1 VITLLKCRE
10 FTRTITMITSTGPGL
25 TGRCRIGSKARYH
38 ELMQTENGIEIDGS
52 PGGSKR
58 GKRARVHS
66 LEVINRA
73 LQRQLDQHKHAEEQ
87 LRHAR
92 DQLTQANQELERRVD
107 ERTARLR
114 ETIGDLEAFS
124 YSVSHD
130 MRAPLRAMQG
140 YAQLLQEQYGGSLDA
155 EAAEYLQR
163 IRVASVRLDRLIQDL
178 LSYSRIIRAEMKLAP
193 VDLDKLVHDIL
204 ANYPGWQPPEAHIT
218 VENSLGVACG
228 NDAFLTQC
236 VTNLVGNAV
245 KFVAPGTIPR
255 VRIWGEDKEE
265 WIRINFTDNGIGI
278 DPSQQQRIFGM
289 FERIHHP
296 NEYDGTGIGLSIV
309 RKAVERMGGEL
320 GVESQAGQGST
331 FWIDLKKA
339 K

>member
-1 VITLLKCRE
+1 MQTDS
-10 FTRTITMITSTGPGL
+10 RTE
-25 TGRCRIGSKARYH
+25 TGRLPGS
-38 ELMQTENGIEIDGS
+38 L
-52 PGGSKR
+52 R
-58 GKRARVHS
+58 GRKRARPHS
-66 LEVINRA
+66 LEATNRV
-73 LQRQLDQHKHAEEQ
+73 LHRQLNQHKHAEEQ
-87 LRHAR
+87 LRQAR
-92 DQLTQANQELERRVD
+92 DELKHANEELERRVD

-140 YAQLLQEQYGGSLDA
+140 YAQLLQEQYGHSLDA

-163 IRVASVRLDRLIQDL
+163 IRASSIRLDRLIQDV
-178 LSYSRIIRAEMKLAP
+178 LSYSRIIRAEMKLAA

-204 ANYPGWQPPEAHIT
+204 VNYPGWQPPQAYVT
-218 VENSLGVACG
+218 VENSLGIVCG

-236 VTNLVGNAV
+236 ITNLVGNAV
-245 KFVAPGTIPR
+245 KFVARGTVPR
-255 VRIWGEDKEE
+255 VRIWGQDKGDSM
-265 WIRINFTDNGIGI
+265 RINFTDNGIGI
-278 DPSQQQRIFGM
+278 DPSQQERIFGM

-320 GVESQAGQGST
+320 GVDSEAGQGST
-331 FWIDLKKA
+331 FWIELKK
-339 K
+339 